1 MRKLFFIILLICSV
15 IILGFGQN
23 LSKSEQVR
31 LMYSLIETHD
41 PDAFKMLKSLEE
53 LPTKYTFN
61 RTTVTTGKPTNPET
75 WLSGRTAEDVRGS
88 LNTVVHES
96 LHNFTS
102 YYGYQMLSKNPPRN
116 FDFSDSYSA
125 FMIENDNIILVKHSE
140 VYNSNELKRDI
151 PRELRTFRYD
161 PYITPKS
168 NVGSQKQGIYGLLD
182 EFNAY
187 YRGTLI
193 SYNLFPAYK
202 EMAGEKPGVYLD
214 YIQNMSSIRMAY
226 YEFKYFMLSYLSK
239 AQTKYP
245 KLYDGFLANQ
255 ALREAYTLIHD
266 NFQKLNQRIDQR
278 LDNVMADLNNQGIES
293 YIKDNYFWVRTRGV
307 GMNLEAIGLL
317 KEELSKRRFTD
328 QHAAFVLN

>member
-1 MRKLFFIILLICSV
+1 MYSALSI
-15 IILGFGQN
+15 GFGQS
-23 LSKSEQVR
+23 LSKNQQVR
-31 LMYSLIETHD
+31 LMYSLIEEHD
-41 PDAFKMLKSLEE
+41 PDAFKMLESLSK
-53 LPTKYTFN
+53 LPTKYKIN
-61 RTTVTTGKPTNPET
+61 RMTITTGKPTKPET
-75 WLSGRTAEDVRGS
+75 WLSGRTAEEVRGS

-102 YYGYQMLSKNPPRN
+102 YYGYQILSENPPED
-116 FDFSDSYSA
+116 FDFSDSFSA
-125 FMIENDNIILVKHSE
+125 FMIDGDNILLVKHSE

-151 PRELRTFRYD
+151 PKALRTFRYD

-168 NVGSQKQGIYGLLD
+168 NVGSQKQGVYGLLD

-187 YRGTLI
+187 YRGTRI
-193 SYNLFPAYK
+193 SYNLFPVYK
-202 EMAGEKPGVYLD
+202 EMAEKRPGAYLD

-245 KLYDGFLANQ
+245 QLYEGFLANTD
-255 ALREAYTLIHD
+255 LRQAYTLIHY
-266 NFQKLNQRIDQR
+266 NFQELNQKIDQR
-278 LDNVMADLNNQGIES
+278 LANIIADLNNKGIES

-317 KEELSKRRFTD
+317 KEELSKKRFTD

>member
-1 MRKLFFIILLICSV
+1 MRKSFFVILLIGSV
-15 IILGFGQN
+15 FISGFGQN
-23 LSKSEQVR
+23 LSRNEQVR
-31 LMYSLIETHD
+31 LMYSLIEAHD

-53 LPTKYTFN
+53 LPTKYKFN
-61 RTTVTTGKPTNPET
+61 RTTVTTGKPTRPES

-102 YYGYQMLSKNPPRN
+102 YYGYQILSENPPHD
-116 FDFSDSYSA
+116 FDFADSYSA
-125 FMIENDNIILVKHSE
+125 FMIDGDNILLVKHSE

-151 PRELRTFRYD
+151 PKELRTFRYD

-187 YRGTLI
+187 YRGTFI
-193 SYNLFPAYK
+193 SYNLFPVYK
-202 EMAGEKPGVYLD
+202 EMAEEKPGAYLD

-226 YEFKYFMLSYLSK
+226 YEFKYFMLSYLNK

-245 KLYDGFLANQ
+245 QLYDGFLANP
-255 ALREAYTLIHD
+255 ALRKAYTLIHN

-278 LDNVMADLNNQGIES
+278 LDNVVTDLNNKGIES
-293 YIKDNYFWVRTRGV
+293 YIKDNYFWVRTRGI

-317 KEELSKRRFTD
+317 KEELSKKRFTD